1 MQKLIRQAERTYPKM
16 VDTVKKKTKTK
27 NSAVSPSYTAA
38 T

>member
-16 VDTVKKKTKTK
+16 VDTVKKPQN
-27 NSAVSPSYTAA
+27 NSDVSPSYTAA

>member
-16 VDTVKKKTKTK
+16 VDTVKKNKKK